1 VSELPPRPS
10 PPRSARESARAWFEW
25 FGITR
30 LLATAVAVVVVVGG
44 AWLLV
49 RTPPPAAEATL
60 PVTSGAPPSSTLA
73 VPTTTVAS
81 ATSTFVVHV
90 AGAVAAPGVYD
101 VSAPARVVDA
111 IEAAGGPSPQAELDS
126 LNLAAPLVDGQ
137 RIYVPVVGEIVPPVA
152 DATAVDVGAGREP
165 VDLNTAKPAEL
176 EELPG
181 IGPATAAA
189 IVEHRDEHGPF
200 ASVDDLTDVSGIGP
214 AKLDAIRDLVR
225 V

>member
-10 PPRSARESARAWFEW
+10 PPRSVRESARAWIAW

-49 RTPPPAAEATL
+49 RTPRPAAEATL
-60 PVTSGAPPSSTLA
+60 PVTSGVAPASTLA
-73 VPTTTVAS
+73 VPTTS
-81 ATSTFVVHV
+81 LPIATSTFVVHV

-101 VSAPARVVDA
+101 VRAPARIVDA
-111 IEAAGGPSPQAELDS
+111 IDAAGGPSPEAELDS

-137 RIYVPVVGEIVPPVA
+137 RVYVPVVGEIVPPVA
-152 DATAVDVGAGREP
+152 AATVVGDAAVSGP
-165 VDLNTAKPAEL
+165 IDLNTATPSEL

-200 ASVDDLTDVSGIGP
+200 ATVDDLADVRGIGP
-214 AKLDAIRDLVR
+214 AKLDAIRALVQ

>member
-1 VSELPPRPS
+1 MSELPPRPS
-10 PPRSARESARAWFEW
+10 PPRSARESAWAWIEW

-30 LLATAVAVVVVVGG
+30 LIATAVAVAVVVGG

-60 PVTSGAPPSSTLA
+60 PVTSGSAPVSTLP

-81 ATSTFVVHV
+81 GASTFVVHV

-101 VSAPARVVDA
+101 VRAPARVIDA
-111 IEAAGGPSPQAELDS
+111 IGAAGGPSPQAELDS

-137 RIYVPVVGEIVPPVA
+137 RIYVPVVGEIVPPIADAPAVA
-152 DATAVDVGAGREP
+152 DEVVRGP
-165 VDLNTAKPAEL
+165 IDLNTASAAEL

-181 IGPATAAA
+181 VGPATATA

-200 ASVDDLTDVSGIGP
+200 ASVDQLTDVSGIGP